1 MKNFALGL
9 SLLVG
14 LGSMVGCGDSGSS
27 GGSGCPDGEIACDG
41 MCIPSITATLGGAQG
56 IQASVFDTSCA
67 LSDCHGAT
75 GIHQAELELSSVD
88 VSLDNLVDQLSM
100 QIPASGDMPI
110 PRVDP
115 QNSSGSYI
123 MNKLLAVD
131 MATGTF
137 QMPITGTLCDA
148 KVEAVRQWIDD
159 GAPVN

>member
-1 MKNFALGL
+1 MKNVALGL

-14 LGSMVGCGDSGSS
+14 LGSMVGCGDGGSS

-41 MCIPSITATLGGAQG
+41 MCIPSITPALGGAQG
-56 IQASVFDTSCA
+56 IQASVFGESCA
-67 LSDCHGAT
+67 FSDCHGAA
-75 GIHQAELELSSVD
+75 GVVQAQLELSSVD
-88 VSLDNLVDQLSM
+88 VSLENLVGQLST

-131 MATGTF
+131 MGTL
-137 QMPITGTLCDA
+137 QMPLTGTLCDA